1 MKRSRAN
8 AGQAIRRGG
17 CRLTNCFRF
26 CEACSRRVIQAMQA
40 QAAGVQA
47 LHRLPVIGALDRVAE
62 RVHGGRMLGQ
72 DQQQRQ
78 QEALDH
84 ANGADVDAEQGR
96 MRLMKPSCSIGCE
109 HDRLQVLRALPRIPG
124 LTYPAGPGTIVLT
137 RTIYW
142 FGFIHGK

>member
-1 MKRSRAN
+1 
-8 AGQAIRRGG
+8 
-17 CRLTNCFRF
+17 
-26 CEACSRRVIQAMQA
+26 MQA

-47 LHRLPVIGALDRVAE
+47 LHQLAVIGALDRVAE
-62 RVHGGRMLGQ
+62 SVHGGRMLGQ

-109 HDRLQVLRALPRIPG
+109 HGRLQVLRALPRIPG